1 MKGSLPM
8 GNVFD
13 FLSWFIVV
21 FFFIT
26 YFMILFSVITD
37 IFSDHDLGGGA
48 KALWVILIIVTWW
61 LGLLIYLIVRGKGM
75 AKRRQALYE
84 QAKKQQDDYIKSVAG
99 TSHADELEKAA
110 KLKKSGAIT
119 DKEYEALK
127 KKILAS

>member
-1 MKGSLPM
+1 M

-13 FLSWFIVV
+13 FLGWFVMV

-37 IFSDHDLGGGA
+37 IFADHDLSGGA

-61 LGLLIYLIVRGKGM
+61 VGLLIYLIVRGKGM
-75 AKRRQALYE
+75 AKRRQAMYE
-84 QAKKQQDDYIKSVAG
+84 QAKKAQDDYIKEVAG
-99 TSHADELEKAA
+99 TSHADEIAKAE
-110 KLKKSGAIT
+110 KLKKSGAISAAEFT
-119 DKEYEALK
+119 ALK

>member
-1 MKGSLPM
+1 MH
-8 GNVFD
+8 VWD
-13 FLSWFIVV
+13 FLEWFVMV
-21 FFFIT
+21 FFFIA

-37 IFSDHDLGGGA
+37 IFSDHDMNGGV

-61 LGLLIYLIVRGKGM
+61 VGLLIYLIVRGKGM
-75 AKRRQALYE
+75 AQRRQALYE
-84 QAKKQQDDYIKSVAG
+84 QAKKAQDDYIRDVAG

-119 DKEYEALK
+119 DKEFEALK

>member
-1 MKGSLPM
+1 M

-13 FLSWFIVV
+13 FLGWFVMV

-37 IFSDHDLGGGA
+37 IFADHDLGGGA

-61 LGLLIYLIVRGKGM
+61 VGLLIYLIVRGKGM
-75 AKRRQALYE
+75 AKRRQAMYD
-84 QAKKQQDDYIKSVAG
+84 QAKKAQDDYIKEVAG
-99 TSHADELEKAA
+99 TSHADEIAKAE

-119 DKEYEALK
+119 AAEFTALK

>member
-1 MKGSLPM
+1 M

-48 KALWVILIIVTWW
+48 KALWIILIIVTWW

>member
-1 MKGSLPM
+1 MH
-8 GNVFD
+8 VWD
-13 FLSWFIVV
+13 FLEWFVMV
-21 FFFIT
+21 FFFIA

-37 IFSDHDLGGGA
+37 IFSDHDMNGGV

-61 LGLLIYLIVRGKGM
+61 VGLLIYLIVRGKGM
-75 AKRRQALYE
+75 AQRRQALYE
-84 QAKKQQDDYIKSVAG
+84 QAKKAQDDYIRDVAG

>member
-1 MKGSLPM
+1 M

-84 QAKKQQDDYIKSVAG
+84 QAKKQQDDYIKEVAG
-99 TSHADELEKAA
+99 TSHTDELAKAA
-110 KLKKSGAIT
+110 ELKKSGAIT
-119 DKEYEALK
+119 PAEYTALK

>member
-1 MKGSLPM
+1 
-8 GNVFD
+8 VHVWD
-13 FLSWFIVV
+13 FLEWFVMV
-21 FFFIT
+21 FFFIA

-37 IFSDHDLGGGA
+37 IFSDHDMNGGV

-61 LGLLIYLIVRGKGM
+61 VGLLIYLIVRGKGM
-75 AKRRQALYE
+75 AQRRQALYE
-84 QAKKQQDDYIKSVAG
+84 QAKKAQDDYIRDVAG

-119 DKEYEALK
+119 DKEFEALK

>member
-1 MKGSLPM
+1 MA
-8 GNVFD
+8 NVWD
-13 FLSWFIVV
+13 FLGWFVMI
-21 FFFIT
+21 FFFIA

-37 IFSDHDLGGGA
+37 IFSDHDMSGGV
-48 KALWVILIIVTWW
+48 KALWIILIIVTWW
-61 LGLLIYLIVRGKGM
+61 LGLLIYLIVRGQGM

-84 QAKKQQDDYIKSVAG
+84 QAKKAQDDYIKEVAG